1 MSFFADTSFLCA
13 LYREQDN
20 NKLAESFITSA
31 NNSIHLSSLV
41 VFEFRQSVRLQA
53 FRFASDRSQVFS
65 KRVADTMLA
74 LFDENFANGTF
85 VIPIVNW
92 VDVHSL
98 AERLSAKHTFTQGH
112 RTMDML
118 HIATALH
125 LKIKTFI
132 SFDQKQAA
140 LAKKEGFHIL
150 PRTRPR

>member
-1 MSFFADTSFLCA
+1 MSFFADTSLLCA
-13 LYREQDN
+13 LYRLQDTSSDAWS
-20 NKLAESFITSA
+20 LAETIKD
-31 NNSIHLSSLV
+31 SIHLSSLI

-53 FRFASDRSQVFS
+53 FRFLNDRSQGFP
-65 KRVADTMLA
+65 KKIADAMLTK
-74 LFDENFANGTF
+74 LDENLANGTF

-98 AERLSAKHTFTQGH
+98 AERLSAKHTFTHGH

-125 LKIKTFI
+125 LKVKTFI
-132 SFDQKQAA
+132 SFDQKQAT

-150 PRTRPR
+150 PKTRLR